1 MSEESEAGLKEWEQA
16 SFGKTLSYSFG
27 FLLVY
32 FMGTQ
37 FNAYVFYYYE
47 VEIGLPVLMLA
58 MAFIIFAVW
67 NMINDPLLGYLT
79 DRPFRWTKKWGMRF
93 PWMMIGAIPYFV
105 LWYLIFAVPDD
116 LVNNS
121 DPWPLF
127 WYFVILTCLFDTFY
141 SLYATHI
148 NAGYMTH
155 FKTDAERRRSS
166 AINTTIPQILAV
178 TLGLAV
184 PIFYVYGD
192 RSTMIFAQGIL
203 VIAMIVCLIIAIPGL
218 RESDELKARFLRGYE
233 DTKRESYWKTM
244 KLAFHHNNFMAT
256 LLAFVLL
263 SLAGLLSTASGIY
276 FFKDILR
283 LDYSWAVISILAG
296 FIGFI
301 LFIPF
306 WSNMSKKHGHGK
318 IMKLSYLLI
327 AIGYVPGLW
336 MTTLFEAVIFSFIGG
351 VFVGAF
357 WVTLG
362 PVMGD
367 VYDECT
373 IETGKHQE
381 ASYEGIRTFFLRIV
395 FIFQAVLFAF
405 VHIVTGYNPNPNAT
419 QTPLA
424 IWGIRVLMSL
434 IPAILAVLAFLVFKK
449 WYDLAGEKQAAQKG
463 KLREM
468 GL

>member
-1 MSEESEAGLKEWEQA
+1 
-16 SFGKTLSYSFG
+16 
-27 FLLVY
+27 
-32 FMGTQ
+32 
-37 FNAYVFYYYE
+37 
-47 VEIGLPVLMLA
+47 
-58 MAFIIFAVW
+58 
-67 NMINDPLLGYLT
+67 
-79 DRPFRWTKKWGMRF
+79 
-93 PWMMIGAIPYFV
+93 
-105 LWYLIFAVPDD
+105 
-116 LVNNS
+116 
-121 DPWPLF
+121 
-127 WYFVILTCLFDTFY
+127 
-141 SLYATHI
+141 
-148 NAGYMTH
+148 
-155 FKTDAERRRSS
+155 
-166 AINTTIPQILAV
+166 
-178 TLGLAV
+178 
-184 PIFYVYGD
+184 
-192 RSTMIFAQGIL
+192 
-203 VIAMIVCLIIAIPGL
+203 
-218 RESDELKARFLRGYE
+218 
-233 DTKRESYWKTM
+233 
-244 KLAFHHNNFMAT
+244 MAT